1 MQINHLDKSQ
11 PPPYRIFLIQPRS
24 FSRIPISDFDQ
35 ESVLER
41 FKFQLDNSNIKTKY
55 CLKPDF
61 SWACVN
67 IDTILNKFFNKKFIL
82 IFPFSSPKLFHKQW
96 PHYRELI
103 KIIKSKHNNFEIVV
117 APGPNE
123 IEQAKKFEVLSITKD
138 KEVLTIPELAGL
150 IKKSNFVI
158 SNDTGPAHMTAHLNK
173 SGLVLFGHHTTPKK
187 VSIET
192 EKFKA
197 VTSDNLDNLSAENV
211 YKLIKDNL
219 DLINQFKIF
228 FNNFIPMKIF

>member
-1 MQINHLDKSQ
+1 M
-11 PPPYRIFLIQPRS
+11 
-24 FSRIPISDFDQ
+24 
-35 ESVLER
+35 
-41 FKFQLDNSNIKTKY
+41 
-55 CLKPDF
+55 
-61 SWACVN
+61 
-67 IDTILNKFFNKKFIL
+67 
-82 IFPFSSPKLFHKQW
+82 
-96 PHYRELI
+96 
-103 KIIKSKHNNFEIVV
+103 
-117 APGPNE
+117 
-123 IEQAKKFEVLSITKD
+123 LSITKD

-219 DLINQFKIF
+219 DLIN
-228 FNNFIPMKIF
+228 